1 MSSRHDARRA
11 AVQAL
16 YQWDLTGQAAHEIEA
31 QFSQIHDMQNVDKKY
46 LREILKE
53 VPRLAKDLES
63 DISVHIDRAFARLDP
78 VERAILR
85 LGAYELAHRL
95 DVPTRVVMN
104 EMIELAKVFGSDHSY
119 KFVNGVMDK
128 MAKAMRPDTQKK
140 SVTKPAVK
148 KAAKKTSNKAVK
160 KPVNKTFQKPVQK
173 PNTK

>member
-1 MSSRHDARRA
+1 
-11 AVQAL
+11 
-16 YQWDLTGQAAHEIEA
+16 
-31 QFSQIHDMQNVDKKY
+31 MQNVDKKY

-85 LGAYELAHRL
+85 LGAYELGHRL

-128 MAKAMRPDTQKK
+128 MAKAMRSDTEKK

-148 KAAKKTSNKAVK
+148 NAAKKASK
-160 KPVNKTFQKPVQK
+160 KPANKTLQKPVQK
-173 PNTK
+173 PKTK

>member
-31 QFSQIHDMQNVDKKY
+31 QFSQIHDMHNVDKKY

-53 VPRLAKDLES
+53 VPRLAKDLETA
-63 DISVHIDRAFARLDP
+63 ISAHIDRDFARLDP

-128 MAKAMRPDTQKK
+128 MAKAIRPDSANKPV
-140 SVTKPAVK
+140 SKPAVK
-148 KAAKKTSNKAVK
+148 KTSK
-160 KPVNKTFQKPVQK
+160 KPIKKPLPKPVQK
-173 PNTK
+173 SKTK

>member
-53 VPRLAKDLES
+53 VPRLAADLEVA
-63 DISVHIDRAFARLDP
+63 ISVHIDRDFARLDP

-128 MAKAMRPDTQKK
+128 MAKAMRSDTAKK
-140 SVTKPAVK
+140 SNSKSVVKNTTKKISKKTVK
-148 KAAKKTSNKAVK
+148 KLLQQPDVK
-160 KPVNKTFQKPVQK
+160 
-173 PNTK
+173 